1 MKRAMTLLSLTG
13 WLFLSSAPALAASQ
27 LKAAPTALDPAKGYL
42 LVRLGERS
50 AGVWNYIT
58 LSAYDEKAEDIRGQ
72 GRAKAN
78 PVPPRTDRSVF
89 VSPKPFLDEGDH
101 VRTHLIAMT
110 PGLYVIAASPTTCF
124 CLGSYSVYVAPGKIT
139 DLGYIYVSA
148 ENGSSPWSALRG
160 LRSAPDIEQRG
171 YTVADAMVVAPATEQ
186 TPVPAALAAFPRD
199 LATYRP
205 ATRFGNHSGLLIN
218 RALPIEAAQ

>member
-1 MKRAMTLLSLTG
+1 MTRALSQLCLTG
-13 WLFLSSAPALAASQ
+13 LLFLSSAPALAASQ
-27 LKAAPTALDPAKGYL
+27 LKAAPAALDPAKGYL

-58 LSAYDEKAEDIRGQ
+58 LAAYDEKAEDIRGQ

-78 PVPPRTDRSVF
+78 PVPSRTDRSVS
-89 VSPKPFLDEGDH
+89 VSPKPFLDEADH
-101 VRTHLIAMT
+101 VRTHLIAMS

-160 LRSAPDIEQRG
+160 LRSSPDIEQRS
-171 YTVADAMVVAPATEQ
+171 YTVADAMAVVPATAQ
-186 TPVPAALAAFPRD
+186 TTIPAALATFPRD
-199 LATYRP
+199 IAAYRP
-205 ATRFGNHSGLLIN
+205 VARFGNHSGLLIN
-218 RALPIEAAQ
+218 RALPMEAAR